1 MEIFNDYKLYR
12 SYKKIIRKNRIDL
25 EANYNIR
32 IDSANR
38 LYTVINIPQSKE
50 DEAYNLRKQ
59 DIDRL
64 AESYIREYISKL
76 SIYLNSIGLSE
87 LYTFYEPIK
96 KLEKNSYLIVLG
108 FKNFN
113 TVRLNKFIYFRFW
126 PFITISIL
134 IYLIIYYLQH

>member
-1 MEIFNDYKLYR
+1 MEFFKDYQLYR
-12 SYKKIIRKNRIDL
+12 SYKKVIRQNRVDL

-64 AESYIREYISKL
+64 AESYIREYIGKL
-76 SIYLNSIGLSE
+76 SQYLNSIGLSE

-96 KLEKNSYLIVLG
+96 KLEKHSYLIVIG
-108 FKNFN
+108 FKK
-113 TVRLNKFIYFRFW
+113 LNSVELNSFIYYKLY
-126 PFITISIL
+126 PFIGLSIL
-134 IYLIIYYLQH
+134 GYLIYYYLRH